1 MTAYDIAA
9 RLPTIGRLRQ
19 RCKALAVLE
28 RTIDGGAPYYAYTS
42 TWASDEAALMSNG
55 SGDEWAV
62 VFTVDGAFLRVFD
75 HESAMSPYGG
85 PDHELWPGLLDGIPA
100 VLRPQVDEPAFCD
113 ENGQFI
119 ATTVLWRLSDDD
131 RWHAGDGITFPPLR
145 GPYDDTGPDGS
156 GMLEILL
163 DDVVDQYIEFA
174 SDYYEIELNRAA
186 VEHIVAHRPLTDAV
200 IQALNPQLALDD
212 LRKDIATIGYPTAAP

>member
-9 RLPTIGRLRQ
+9 RLPAIGRLRQ

-42 TWASDEAALMSNG
+42 PWGSDEATLMSNG

-62 VFTVDGAFLRVFD
+62 VFTVDGTFIRVFD
-75 HESAMSPYGG
+75 HESTMSPYGG

-100 VLRPQVDEPAFCD
+100 VLRPQAHEPAFCD
-113 ENGQFI
+113 ESGRFI
-119 ATTVLWRLSDDD
+119 ATAVLWRLSDDD

-145 GPYDDTGPDGS
+145 GPYDDTAPDGS

-163 DDVVDQYIEFA
+163 DGIVDHYIEFA
-174 SDYYEIELNRAA
+174 SDYYEIELDRAA
-186 VEHIVAHRPLTDAV
+186 VEHIVAHRPLTDTV
-200 IQALNPQLALDD
+200 IQALNPQLTLDD
-212 LRKDIATIGYPTAAP
+212 LRKDITAIGYPTAAR